1 MVHSM
6 EENQNN
12 FRFEKKF
19 TVDSTKLSSVLYELR
34 SKGFFKIYPNRIVNS
49 VYYDDS
55 DLSSFYENLDG
66 LSERVKYRF
75 RFYGN
80 DSQKVE
86 GKFERKIKS
95 NDVNYKL
102 FEKHV
107 MTRKNLYNSKFPDK
121 PHLKPNVHTNYER
134 FYFYNRFKKIR
145 CTVDINLKVFN
156 TKNNVVKYFN
166 DIIIE
171 FKCDKKFLVKDVIKN
186 ANYNVRC
193 SKYCIGVDMH
203 NLAYENY

>member
-102 FEKHV
+102 SEKHV

-121 PHLKPNVHTNYER
+121 PNLKPNVHTNYER

>member
-1 MVHSM
+1 M
-6 EENQNN
+6 EENQSN

-19 TVDSTKLSSVLYELR
+19 TVDRTRLSSVLYELK
-34 SKGFFKIYPNRIVNS
+34 SQGFFKIFPNRIVNS
-49 VYYDDS
+49 IYYDDS
-55 DLSSFYENLDG
+55 NLSSFYENLDG

-80 DSQKVE
+80 NIKNIE
-86 GKFERKIKS
+86 GTFERKIKS
-95 NDVNYKL
+95 NDVNYKI
-102 FEKHV
+102 FEKGV
-107 MTRKNLYNSKFPDK
+107 VPRKNIYDSKFPGK
-121 PHLKPNVHTNYER
+121 PNLTPNVHTNYER

-145 CTVDINLKVFN
+145 CTIDINLKIYN
-156 TKNNVVKYFN
+156 TKNSVVKYFN

-171 FKCDKKFLVKDVIKN
+171 FKCDKKIPVKNVIKS

-203 NLAYENY
+203 NLANEEY